1 MIFQAIF
8 DVIFSALKFLFS
20 LIPSMSVLSIP
31 GDIVTLL
38 TDLIKKV
45 GYFLPL
51 GDFAL
56 MFGAFLIVMNF
67 RFIFNLLNRLW
78 DMLPLT

>member
-1 MIFQAIF
+1 MITESIF
-8 DVIFSALKFLFS
+8 DVIFTALNFLFS
-20 LIPSMSVLSIP
+20 LIPSMSALSIP
-31 GDIVTLL
+31 TDIATLL

-56 MFGAFLIVMNF
+56 MFGIFLIVMNF